1 MTPKVPSEDSD
12 GSQILAQA
20 GIKPGTIQKSE
31 PLVKRP
37 IQELTLDL
45 KPVVINIATQPS
57 PAAKDTL
64 NSNIA
69 LEASSSSADKRVLD
83 LPSSVRVGNESM
95 PSRIVLI
102 ENTTLQMVTEKG
114 GVLSVQA
121 TDGVKPIPV
130 DVTGRVQMVRSN
142 SVETEGAGLMPNSEF
157 AVYLFSE
164 PILLGIGKTDSLG
177 NFYASFLVENKIPLG
192 QHTLQVKGILATGTS
207 SSISMPVAVVES
219 VEAAS
224 ANAMPSTKLSDET
237 YLFGLPYLVF
247 WILLILTAVLVIAFW
262 IIFGAKRKKRKKHK

>member
-1 MTPKVPSEDSD
+1 MIPKVPSEDSD
-12 GSQILAQA
+12 GSQIIAQA

-37 IQELTLDL
+37 IQELNLDL

-64 NSNIA
+64 NPKIA
-69 LEASSSSADKRVLD
+69 LEASVSSADKRVLD

-142 SVETEGAGLMPNSEF
+142 SVETEGAGLKPNSEF

-177 NFYASFLVENKIPLG
+177 NFYASFLVEDKIPLG
-192 QHTLQVKGILATGTS
+192 QHTLQVRGVLATGTS
-207 SSISMPVAVVES
+207 STISMPVAVVES
-219 VEAAS
+219 NEVAAINAMS
-224 ANAMPSTKLSDET
+224 ANQLVEET
-237 YLFGLPYLVF
+237 YVLGLPYLLF
-247 WILLILTAVLVIAFW
+247 WSLLILTALLVAVLWVIF
-262 IIFGAKRKKRKKHK
+262 IAKRRKQNKNR